1 MKRFFFFSFIAILV
15 FTNLSAGLIIAGPA
29 TSTVEEND
37 RISPNSQKIR
47 YQLSKKALRNMS
59 ADDMAKIM
67 GREMTDR
74 EKADFKA
81 NRRKFVKGSG
91 MAEVKQTN
99 TLAIIAFV
107 SSIILPPAGI
117 VLGIIALAQIKKK
130 GEDGKGWA
138 IAGIV
143 VGAVLTLYFVIMVAA
158 WAIWAF

>member
-29 TSTVEEND
+29 TSTVEESD

-47 YQLSKKALRNMS
+47 YQLSRKALRNMS

-107 SSIILPPAGI
+107 SSLILPPAGI

-158 WAIWAF
+158 WAVLAF